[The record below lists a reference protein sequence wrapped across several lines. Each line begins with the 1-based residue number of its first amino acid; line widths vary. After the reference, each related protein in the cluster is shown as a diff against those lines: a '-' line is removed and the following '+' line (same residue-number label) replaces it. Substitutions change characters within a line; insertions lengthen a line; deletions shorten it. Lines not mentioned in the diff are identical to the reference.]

1 MTESSFSAQRYNPT
15 GLIAGFGASVSLAIL
30 VVGWF
35 GGVDPLVRVA
45 ESHPATMPSAA
56 VGFAALFGALLT
68 VSHPQA
74 RFLGICV
81 AISVVLLGLGNAV
94 NLGTGT
100 RPNLDMLFAD
110 GLLDVDRLSGVT
122 SSALVFAAVGVVAL
136 TLGSRRATDLA
147 ETGALIGLSGT
158 VATLLG
164 HSFDPLSIYSIQYL
178 SGVSEYEAGLFLLF
192 FLALLTAARNRKAAL
207 V

>member
-1 MTESSFSAQRYNPT
+1 MTESSFPTLRCNPT
-15 GLIAGFGASVSLAIL
+15 GLIAGAGGALSLAML
-30 VVGWF
+30 LLGWF
-35 GGVDPLVRVA
+35 GGIEALVRI
-45 ESHPATMPSAA
+45 SDGHPAIMPSAT

-68 VSHPQA
+68 VSHAQA

-81 AISVVLLGLGNAV
+81 AVAVVLLGLGNAV
-94 NLGTGT
+94 HLGLGA

-110 GLLDVDRLSGVT
+110 TLLDVDRLSGMT
-122 SSALVFAAVGVVAL
+122 SSALIFGAVGIVAL

-147 ETGALIGLSGT
+147 ETGAMIGLSAT
-158 VATLLG
+158 AATLVG
-164 HSFDPLSIYSIQYL
+164 HSFDPLSIYSIPYL
-178 SGVSEYEAGLFLLF
+178 SGVSEYEAVLFLLF